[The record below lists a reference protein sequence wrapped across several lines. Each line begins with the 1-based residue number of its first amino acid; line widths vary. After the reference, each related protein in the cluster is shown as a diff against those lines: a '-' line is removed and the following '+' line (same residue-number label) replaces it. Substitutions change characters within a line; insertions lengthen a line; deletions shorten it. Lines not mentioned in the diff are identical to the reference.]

1 MVSSIFMKI
10 ISETEQLLFQPKQFW
25 KNEKSRGT
33 TPSQLLAGYFLPLLL
48 VVGVDVFLGEL
59 MKNSVFDFSFS
70 VLKALREMVLFIATG
85 FFSLIFINKLVHS
98 FGGKKRFRNSVV
110 LVVYSMVPMMLAS
123 VVTGLFPFLY
133 VLDVLGFY
141 SFYIF
146 WVGAKELVI
155 VPDAKR
161 SSYQI
166 LIIVA
171 IFLTFSILSI
181 ILAKLITYF

>member
-25 KNEKSRGT
+25 KNEKSRRT
-33 TPSQLLAGYFLPLLL
+33 NPSQLLAGYFLPLLL
-48 VVGVDVFLGEL
+48 VVGVAVFLGEL

-70 VLKALREMVLFIATG
+70 VLKALREMVLFVATG
-85 FFSLIFINKLVHS
+85 FFSVLFINELVQS
-98 FGGKKRFRNSVV
+98 FGGKKNLRNSVV
-110 LVVYSMVPMMLAS
+110 LVVYSMVPMMLVS

-141 SFYIF
+141 SCYIF
-146 WVGAKELVI
+146 WVGAKELVT
-155 VPDAKR
+155 VPEIKR

-166 LIIVA
+166 LAIVA
-171 IFLTFSILSI
+171 IFFTFSILSVV
-181 ILAKLITYF
+181 LAKLLTYF